1 MNTAL
6 LHSLPDAAPV
16 SLAGPLPHLATPLPS
31 HGPARSRA
39 AAVAEAVAAASRDA
53 AFRSLVVE
61 ADAMRD
67 QRQWGKAEHLYCR
80 ALGLHP
86 LHPGYRVQYGHALKE
101 QRKCADAEVAYRSAW
116 ALGEAG
122 EDLRQHILHVVA
134 AQGDAALGDAAPFLP
149 APRLAPAHP
158 LDERPWQGDVE
169 LGCALLLHRAP
180 DLMADTLPLLRGA
193 PTRRAMLLTLAQRPE
208 AATAN
213 RDLMLLLAE
222 EG

>member
-6 LHSLPDAAPV
+6 LHPV
-16 SLAGPLPHLATPLPS
+16 PEPAQLSLAEPGLDLAKAPPRIA
-31 HGPARSRA
+31 PARSRA
-39 AAVAEAVAAASRDA
+39 VVVAQAMAAASRDA
-53 AFRSLVVE
+53 AFRSLIAE

-67 QRQWGKAEHLYCR
+67 QRQWGRAEYLYWR

-101 QRKCADAEVAYRSAW
+101 QAKLADAEIAYRSAW

-122 EDLRQHILHVVA
+122 EDLRQHIVHVAA
-134 AQGDAALGDAAPFLP
+134 AQGDVAPPMP

-169 LGCALLLHRAP
+169 LGFALLLHRAP
-180 DLMADTLPLLRGA
+180 RLIDELLPLMRNA
-193 PTRRAMLLTLAQRPE
+193 PTRRAMLLALARRPE
-208 AATAN
+208 TATAN

-222 EG
+222 KG